1 MAPTLRPRLGGLEG
15 CALGLHGSDNILKV
29 AYAAGE
35 AVDPRDHERFALSE
49 RPTPLA
55 DVELAAQ
62 LVAFGL
68 VVLHQLGR
76 GD

>member
-1 MAPTLRPRLGGLEG
+1 MRPPWRRSEPSQGDERSIPRATSDRRGGMV
-15 CALGLHGSDNILKV
+15 S
-29 AYAAGE
+29 
-35 AVDPRDHERFALSE
+35 RDAMDERFALSE